1 MKTIIGL
8 LTATTMSI
16 VGSSALATTID
27 FEGLAASINGQEAVT
42 GLPGDP
48 SDNSYGESGF
58 TFTTSSTTNNLA
70 IWGTLSSNYFGSTA
84 LWNGDGTGT
93 FGVTTL
99 TMDGGG
105 AFDLLSIDIAE
116 LYSGSGSAN
125 VTFTGA
131 LSGGGTVTQS
141 FTSDGVSATGN
152 VSSFETVTFSGFNNL
167 VSVNWLQN
175 SPFHQFDNV
184 TVAPVPLPAAFSL
197 LLMSLGGLALFR
209 RRTKA

>member
-1 MKTIIGL
+1 MARVVLPSQPARQQTIL
-8 LTATTMSI
+8 
-16 VGSSALATTID
+16 
-27 FEGLAASINGQEAVT
+27 
-42 GLPGDP
+42 
-48 SDNSYGESGF
+48 
-58 TFTTSSTTNNLA
+58 
-70 IWGTLSSNYFGSTA
+70 
-84 LWNGDGTGT
+84 NGDGTGT

-152 VSSFETVTFSGFNNL
+152 VSSFETVTFTGFNNL

-197 LLMSLGGLALFR
+197 LLMSIGGLALFR
-209 RRTKA
+209 RRAKA